1 MNSTVNVMGA
11 NQPPNQQIKPL
22 ILDNLPDPPGDWHKG
37 CPRRARLEI
46 DLMLLAIEALDL
58 GGSEAI
64 LRLAKDLGLQDMIK
78 NRVVLWRMRSTNP
91 LRRYSQ
97 RRPLSLLEA
106 KALVSIVC
114 FLSRRLTAL
123 IRQLLMDYQQL
134 NAKQIPVEHHLL
146 LAKYLER
153 FRVHFRSRMNPKRS
167 AVLAYNSNDNL
178 NQLALELL
186 NKLLL
191 CTGTA
196 GIQRLWISLF
206 DGEVE

>member
-1 MNSTVNVMGA
+1 MNSTVDVMGS
-11 NQPPNQQIKPL
+11 NKPPDQIKPL
-22 ILDNLPDPPGDWHKG
+22 ILENLPDPPGDWHKG

-58 GGSEAI
+58 GGSEAL
-64 LRLAKDLGLQDMIK
+64 LRLAKDLGLQEIIK

-97 RRPLSLLEA
+97 RRPLTLSEA
-106 KALVSIVC
+106 KALVAMVG

-123 IRQLLMDYQQL
+123 IRQLLTDYQQL
-134 NAKQIPVEHHLL
+134 YSKQIPVEHHLP
-146 LAKYLER
+146 LAKYLQR
-153 FRVHFRSRMNPKRS
+153 FRVHFRSRMNPKR
-167 AVLAYNSNDNL
+167 AGVLAYSSNENL
-178 NQLALELL
+178 NELALELL
-186 NKLLL
+186 SKLLL
-191 CTGTA
+191 CTGSA

>member
-1 MNSTVNVMGA
+1 MNSTVDVMGSPKPSA
-11 NQPPNQQIKPL
+11 RIEPL
-22 ILDNLPDPPGDWHKG
+22 ILENLPDPPGDWHKG
-37 CPRRARLEI
+37 CPRRGRLEI

-64 LRLAKDLGLQDMIK
+64 LRLAKDLGLQEIIK

-97 RRPLSLLEA
+97 RRPLTLSEA
-106 KALVSIVC
+106 KALVAMVG

-134 NAKQIPVEHHLL
+134 YSKQIPVEHHLP
-146 LAKYLER
+146 LAKYLQR
-153 FRVHFRSRMNPKRS
+153 FRVHFRSRMNPKR
-167 AVLAYNSNDNL
+167 AGVLAYSSNENL
-178 NQLALELL
+178 NELALELL
-186 NKLLL
+186 SKLLL
-191 CTGTA
+191 CTGSA

>member
-1 MNSTVNVMGA
+1 MNSTVDVMGA
-11 NQPPNQQIKPL
+11 SKPPARSEPL
-22 ILDNLPDPPGDWHKG
+22 ILENLPDPTGDWHKG

-78 NRVVLWRMRSTNP
+78 NRVVLWRLRSTNP

-97 RRPLSLLEA
+97 RRPLTLSEA
-106 KALVSIVC
+106 KALVAIAC
-114 FLSRRLTAL
+114 FLARRLTAL

-134 NAKQIPVEHHLL
+134 YSKQIPVEHHLL

-153 FRVHFRSRMNPKRS
+153 FRVHFRSRMNPKR
-167 AVLAYNSNDNL
+167 AGVLAYSSNESL
-178 NQLALELL
+178 NELALELL
-186 NKLLL
+186 SKLLL

>member
-1 MNSTVNVMGA
+1 MNSVVDVMGS
-11 NQPPNQQIKPL
+11 NKPPDPIQPL

-64 LRLAKDLGLQDMIK
+64 LPLAKDLGLQPMIK
-78 NRVVLWRMRSTNP
+78 NRVALWRMRSTNP

-97 RRPLSLLEA
+97 RSPLTIAEG
-106 KALVSIVC
+106 KALVSIVG
-114 FLSRRLTAL
+114 FLARRLTAL

-134 NAKQIPVEHHLL
+134 NRKQIPVEHHLL
-146 LAKYLER
+146 LGKYLER
-153 FRVHFRSRMNPKRS
+153 FRAHFRSRMNPKRA
-167 AVLAYNSNDNL
+167 AVLAYSSNEKL
-178 NQLALELL
+178 NELALELL
-186 NKLLL
+186 SKLLI